1 VALPLLSKGKA
12 EMVEMLQAG
21 VISEVK
27 QPTDGVLAWCWC
39 LNVIPK
45 FDYA

>member
-27 QPTDGVLAWCWC
+27 QPTDWCAGMVL
-39 LNVIPK
+39 VPK
-45 FDYA
+45 RNSKI